1 MKQRMIVMNG
11 QRIVESEQAEE
22 KWQIAKVDKAHGIK
36 PGIYNL
42 YKSSQAVKTTEYA
55 GVILHTDK
63 RTIYQQVGKNIV
75 KHESLDF
82 NKVPEVGQVK
92 GISYNLQ
99 GKAAMVE
106 ATTVKLSKGS
116 AS

>member
-42 YKSSQAVKTTEYA
+42 YTSSQAVKTTEYA

-63 RTIYQQVGKNIV
+63 
-75 KHESLDF
+75 S
-82 NKVPEVGQVK
+82 
-92 GISYNLQ
+92 IS
-99 GKAAMVE
+99 
-106 ATTVKLSKGS
+106 KLAS
-116 AS
+116 ALLSMFAWTSTRFPRSVR